1 MPLNGTL
8 DVAVLGTDRVPT
20 LADPAAT
27 DVTLPDAEI
36 LTLSFE
42 HNHAAHTEYLPAAL
56 HPTVP
61 PTLHWSFLVVDDG
74 EIGPFTLAQ
83 LRLGC
88 RAGYRA
94 RSFLVASFVDNE
106 VAGQQLRARWWFHA
120 VPAEVSVRRFYD
132 RVEARVG
139 APDGTSIVE
148 GALVDPMP
156 VAPSAA
162 TFTAALHL
170 VRMPD
175 DTVRIV
181 QVDPEMQ
188 FRQADYGRPEMPT
201 FDAAACG
208 APGLELRLPMAALVV
223 RADVVLPALK
233 YSFAVDEPPQRS
245 VQRMGPPG
253 LER

>member
-1 MPLNGTL
+1 VPLNGTL

-20 LADPAAT
+20 ITDPAAA

-42 HNHAAHTEYLPAAL
+42 HNHAVHTEYLPAAL

-74 EIGPFTLAQ
+74 ELGPFTLAQ

-106 VAGQQLRARWWFHA
+106 VAGEPLRARWGFHA
-120 VPAEVSVRRFYD
+120 APADVSVRRYYD
-132 RVEARVG
+132 RIEARVV
-139 APDGTSIVE
+139 APDGTPILD
-148 GALVDPMP
+148 GALVDPTP
-156 VAPSAA
+156 VAPSDA

-175 DTVRIV
+175 AAVRIV

-188 FRQADYGRPEMPT
+188 FRRADYGRPVLRA
-201 FDAAACG
+201 FDAGACG
-208 APGLELRLPMAALVV
+208 APGLEARLPMAALAV
-223 RADVVLPALK
+223 RADIVLPAVR

-245 VQRMGPPG
+245 VQRIGAPGPSG
-253 LER
+253 